1 MKLSFNQIPR
11 IDENSRRAGVLFKI
25 LHRIRYEFRNRWFIK
40 QGKRFWTDALLLE
53 YHDLHRKIGSA
64 ILAQQPL
71 SVGRLGGVEASL
83 VMWARGIPKIFLRPD
98 LKPIFLDTSQGAT
111 NAGIRPRN
119 QESYCAFAKLAWDAL
134 ECMDFQGVWKSGQ
147 EATVLQYLKPRA
159 LFDVEIA
166 GPDGNYQDHWTSALK
181 GKRTL
186 VVSPFLE
193 TINRQIPIMKF
204 IWPKLDWFE
213 GTQFNVVRFP
223 YLIDEGC
230 EETWW
235 EVYQRIG
242 SVVFAGDYD
251 VALFGCGGLGLP
263 FAHLA
268 KEAGR
273 VGIHLGGHLQL
284 LFGIYGQRHLDH
296 EWHRQHIND
305 TWVRP
310 EAVEVPKTASR
321 VEGGCYW

>member
-1 MKLSFNQIPR
+1 MPPNIPR
-11 IDENSRRAGVLFKI
+11 IDEKPLPAGVLFQSFN
-25 LHRIRYEFRNRWFIK
+25 RIRHGFRNRWYKK
-40 QGKRFWTDALLLE
+40 QGKIFWTGAVLLE
-53 YHDLHRKIGSA
+53 YDDLHRKIGSA

-119 QESYCAFAKLAWDAL
+119 RESYRLFAKLAWDAL

-147 EATVLQYLKPRA
+147 EAAVLQYLKPRA
-159 LFDVEIA
+159 LFDVEMA

-181 GKRTL
+181 GKRAL

-193 TINRQIPIMKF
+193 TIYRQIPIMKS

-213 GTQFNVVRFP
+213 ETQFNVVRFP
-223 YLIDEGC
+223 YLIDESC
-230 EETWW
+230 KETWW

-242 SVVFAGDYD
+242 SVVSAGDYD

-273 VGIHLGGHLQL
+273 VGIH
-284 LFGIYGQRHLDH
+284 
-296 EWHRQHIND
+296 
-305 TWVRP
+305 
-310 EAVEVPKTASR
+310 
-321 VEGGCYW
+321 